1 MIEFFLVLTAVV
13 VGGVLLAGLFL
24 KLLAGLIVLPIHLGV
39 GLIKVIIGL
48 LLAIP
53 AIILVAV
60 LGTVMLPLLLVLAIP
75 LALAVLVGG
84 LFA

>member
-13 VGGVLLAGLFL
+13 VGGVLLVGLFL

-75 LALAVLVGG
+75 LALAALVGG